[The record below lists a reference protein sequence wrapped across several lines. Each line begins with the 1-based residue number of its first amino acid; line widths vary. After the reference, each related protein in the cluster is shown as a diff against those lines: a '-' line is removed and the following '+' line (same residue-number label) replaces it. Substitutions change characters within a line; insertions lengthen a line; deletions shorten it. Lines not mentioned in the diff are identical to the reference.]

1 MRPALDLVGPSLLI
15 LLTVAIYVVI
25 LIVFFDARRKYK
37 GGTIEKVINLI
48 IATIGFLL
56 VADIALFLVPN
67 YGFQIG
73 YTVHV
78 VFKIVAMACLAIG
91 GLRFLTR

>member
-1 MRPALDLVGPSLLI
+1 MRLAFDLVGPSLLI
-15 LLTVAIYVVI
+15 LLTVAIYIVI